1 MHLYLSFQLF
11 QVISETV
18 GRRDNANSLYPG
30 APQPTHSLKKT
41 STDERVEA
49 ILGYESRFKGQ
60 VPALTILFFCNF
72 CAILSSTVLAI

>member
-30 APQPTHSLKKT
+30 APQPTQSLKKPPPK
-41 STDERVEA
+41 
-49 ILGYESRFKGQ
+49 KGWRLFGVLHQ
-60 VPALTILFFCNF
+60 DLQGTWHALRKADI
-72 CAILSSTVLAI
+72 